1 MIGFIEIVAWI
12 TLVAVC
18 IQGPLGAILE
28 GQYTKGLG
36 ENLAIQGSLLNSF
49 DSISSNAR
57 CAGRCTNERNC
68 LSYNYNKEQRKCQ
81 LNSVSSKHGSP
92 TAAPGYKYFDRTPDG
107 RYLFIFHYSNDWII
121 KHIQGLTQGS
131 VSYLL

>member
-57 CAGRCTNERNC
+57 CAGRCTNERNY

-81 LNSVSSKHGSP
+81 LNSVSSKWHPRQHQDTNTLIALPMVGTCSYFI
-92 TAAPGYKYFDRTPDG
+92 TA
-107 RYLFIFHYSNDWII
+107 
-121 KHIQGLTQGS
+121 LTG
-131 VSYLL
+131 